1 MCPIIMQTIEAWNFE
16 PATCE
21 CSQRETDYASF
32 MLVTRSL
39 IELSVK
45 FGRTQVFGVR
55 TMICGGGGFSVASCT
70 YPVHEPTTLHALHRL
85 EE

>member
-39 IELSVK
+39 IELSV
-45 FGRTQVFGVR
+45 
-55 TMICGGGGFSVASCT
+55 SLAE
-70 YPVHEPTTLHALHRL
+70 HESLVSGP
-85 EE
+85 